1 MTNIPHAEAYFPV
14 SENERKNWTGFL
26 FVLEGIDGA
35 GKTVATEHLEEQL
48 RNRGYDVLRLREP
61 TSESPWGQEIRERSP
76 RGELTPQEEL
86 DLFLKDREWHVQNK
100 ILPALRSGKVI
111 LLDRYF
117 FASGAYQ
124 STSTG
129 LHWSEILRRNREVI
143 HAPEPDIVFI
153 LDIPVEV
160 GLERLGNR
168 HDTRNLQFEI
178 KERLQQVRQAY
189 LEMIAQDIGH
199 FVLIDATRPL
209 ETVVEEILFRILKE
223 IARKRAPEGNFRR

>member
-1 MTNIPHAEAYFPV
+1 M